1 MSYTQIPLIVFLF
14 VLLAGGIALIADGGI
29 RLVRGE
35 RR

>member
-1 MSYTQIPLIVFLF
+1 MIYTQIPLV
-14 VLLAGGIALIADGGI
+14 VLLAALLVGGIALIADGGI